1 MAKMN
6 PLKLAQS
13 SALAMNDDI
22 GELFAA
28 VGSQAHSRG
37 YVSTAY
43 RNARRAMKSALVEA
57 YPQQAAREVFAGLR
71 SNIRGGTLETFGIA
85 QELGLDEA
93 ARQLNFYDIAS
104 TPLVTQA
111 EREASNAA
119 LDAIIAKVD
128 AQEAQVNAL
137 LMLNADP
144 VQILGDEDRAGVL
157 READI
162 ATASTVWLAS
172 LLWDA
177 FNRWVSGNS
186 NGVQFGKQA
195 VAALDGRTTDC
206 CLRVHGQIQPLAG
219 LFHLTGSPR
228 FADHLDWS
236 PFHYRCR
243 TSIALY
249 MPGFDDGLTAD
260 MRAGADYFLQERAK
274 GKSPDRDPANAF
286 G

>member
-1 MAKMN
+1 
-6 PLKLAQS
+6 
-13 SALAMNDDI
+13 MNDDI

-28 VGSQAHSRG
+28 VGSQAHPRG

-57 YPQQAAREVFAGLR
+57 NPQQAAREVFAGLR

-93 ARQLNFYDIAS
+93 ARQLAFYDIIS
-104 TPLVTQA
+104 TPTTTQA
-111 EREASNAA
+111 EREAANAA
-119 LDAIIAKVD
+119 LDAIIAKVN

-144 VQILGDEDRAGVL
+144 VQILGDEDRAGAL

-162 ATASTVWLAS
+162 ATAVTVWLAS

-186 NGVQFGKQA
+186 NGVQFGKQV

-206 CLRVHGQIQPLAG
+206 CLRAHGQIQPLDG
-219 LFHLTGSPR
+219 LFHLTGTPR
-228 FADHLDWS
+228 FADYLDWS

-249 MPGFDDGLTAD
+249 MPEFDDGLTSLMQDGAALILAE
-260 MRAGADYFLQERAK
+260 REAG
-274 GKSPDRDPANAF
+274 GTGDRSPAN
-286 G
+286 GYG